1 MKATIEGSPGSGD
14 KAGVDERYNLAVS
27 TASEALKA
35 NLRGDC
41 YSVLSDIT
49 TAAGATQDFFYLK
62 NNDSRDLV
70 IFKIEGWHA
79 AAKQEIAVYL
89 GATDA
94 GTDAGDV
101 LTPIN
106 MNTAYGNNAD
116 VDCTQDATE
125 LAITGGSV
133 VALLKF
139 SETALLLRSF
149 DFPAGIIL
157 ASGTRLFFQDLTI
170 GLHNMNVYFYFRE

>member
-1 MKATIEGSPGSGD
+1 MKIICEDGKGSGN
-14 KAGVDERYNLAVS
+14 KAAVQAHALAVT

-41 YSVLSDIT
+41 YSVLCDIT

-62 NNDSRDLV
+62 NNDTRDLV
-70 IFKIEGWHA
+70 VFKIEGWHA
-79 AAKQEIAVYL
+79 AAKQEIGVKI

-94 GTDAGDV
+94 GTNAGDN
-101 LTPIN
+101 LAPIN
-106 MNTAYGNNAD
+106 MNTGSGNVAN

-125 LAITGGSV
+125 LAITGGNT

-139 SETALLLRSF
+139 SETALLMRSF
-149 DFPAGIIL
+149 DFLAGIIV
-157 ASGTRLFFQDLTI
+157 APGTRLHMQDLTI
-170 GLHNMNVYFYFRE
+170 GLHNMNVYFYFREA

>member
-1 MKATIEGSPGSGD
+1 MKATIEDGKGGGG
-14 KAGVDERYNLAVS
+14 KAAVRANALAVT

-49 TAAGATQDFFYLK
+49 TTGGATQDFFYLK
-62 NNDSRDLV
+62 NNDTRDLV
-70 IFKIEGWHA
+70 VYKIEGWHDD
-79 AAKQEIAVYL
+79 AKQEISVYL

-94 GTDAGDV
+94 GTDAGDN

-106 MNTAYGNNAD
+106 MNTGSGNAAN
-116 VDCTQDATE
+116 VDCTQDATD

-139 SETALLLRSF
+139 SETALLMRAF
-149 DFPAGIIL
+149 DFPAGIIV
-157 ASGTRLFFQDLTI
+157 APGGRLHFQDLLL
-170 GLHNMNVYFYFRE
+170 GLHNMNVYFYFREA